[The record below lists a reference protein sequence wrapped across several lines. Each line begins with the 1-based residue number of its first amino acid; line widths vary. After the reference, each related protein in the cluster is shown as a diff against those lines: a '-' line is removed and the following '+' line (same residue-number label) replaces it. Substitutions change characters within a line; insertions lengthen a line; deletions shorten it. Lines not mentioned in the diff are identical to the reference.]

1 MHFSPNLILS
11 GLSSTT
17 LMAMVRMGAR
27 GQTAN
32 EMSNLFGTFQTT
44 DNIKNGFQNLLA
56 HLKSSQS
63 KECMSVSNNLFV
75 DSRFVV
81 DESYQSRLQSH
92 FGATP
97 MLLDMTNPSGASKS
111 MSNVIL
117 KQTGGLINETIMS
130 EDFFDHP
137 VLCLTNSI
145 FFKSEWKHKF
155 KNSKSQFFSVNG
167 NKPGPKMR
175 MNFMNLK
182 DTKFKI
188 VSLDSLAAIGIE
200 LPLHNNFSFVI
211 LIPENLNGENALHD
225 LEKRLTRTD
234 FSRQLHLENEN
245 HFKTKVSVPKFRRE
259 SYHNLKSTLQGI
271 GIVRAF
277 QVSILP

>member
-1 MHFSPNLILS
+1 
-11 GLSSTT
+11 
-17 LMAMVRMGAR
+17 
-27 GQTAN
+27 
-32 EMSNLFGTFQTT
+32 
-44 DNIKNGFQNLLA
+44 
-56 HLKSSQS
+56 
-63 KECMSVSNNLFV
+63 
-75 DSRFVV
+75 
-81 DESYQSRLQSH
+81 
-92 FGATP
+92 
-97 MLLDMTNPSGASKS
+97 
-111 MSNVIL
+111 
-117 KQTGGLINETIMS
+117 
-130 EDFFDHP
+130 
-137 VLCLTNSI
+137 
-145 FFKSEWKHKF
+145 
-155 KNSKSQFFSVNG
+155 
-167 NKPGPKMR
+167 MR

-225 LEKRLTRTD
+225 LEKRLARTD